1 MLKFMNKTKSFK
13 INFRI
18 SVTMKY
24 SLISLKVPKKFQNIP
39 TKIPKYVSEIVL
51 KTNQICKRKGI
62 NYRGKTHLKKIKMII
77 YLTNTPKDIL
87 EIIQRSRHYLIIENK
102 ENKKK

>member
-1 MLKFMNKTKSFK
+1 
-13 INFRI
+13 
-18 SVTMKY
+18 MKY
-24 SLISLKVPKKFQNIP
+24 SPISLKVPKKFFR
-39 TKIPKYVSEIVL
+39 KLKYFKKIVL